1 MPPTSAAVPIQNG
14 RDCEETDCTTGGL
27 RDVFRKFFEPEL
39 QNVAVVAGENESNKL
54 RRIQI
59 HIWKCCRPNGF
70 AVIGKAA
77 VNAGV
82 GVWCAN
88 MLSTFHCGEPE
99 ALPNDWVVEPIAP
112 G

>member
-14 RDCEETDCTTGGL
+14 RDCEGTEGTTGGL
-27 RDVFRKFFEPEL
+27 RDVFRKFFDPEL
-39 QNVAVVAGENESNKL
+39 QNVALLARENEGNKL

-59 HIWKCCRPNGF
+59 HIRKCCRPNGF

-82 GVWCAN
+82 GVRCAN
-88 MLSTFHCGEPE
+88 MLSTF
-99 ALPNDWVVEPIAP
+99 IAANP
-112 G
+112 KPCRTTG